1 MNLRSRLFD
10 RIRVKSALKEE
21 PRADQNLCQHPGCS
35 ETGEFRAPM
44 GRLREGQY
52 FCFCLDHVKEYNA
65 SYNYFNGMSVE
76 AMAVYQREA
85 LVGHRP
91 TWSMGVKR
99 GSKKFREEG
108 DDPPRPGEAQE
119 VSRADGRRYSSETPR
134 KTRYGLAA
142 LKALDQLGLDDSV
155 DMTAIKARYKD
166 LVKRLHPDANAGDRS
181 NEDKLR
187 EIIRAY
193 NYLRSVKEA

>member
-1 MNLRSRLFD
+1 MDLRSRLFD
-10 RIRVKSALKEE
+10 SIRVKPKAKEE
-21 PRADQNLCQHPGCS
+21 KRPEQTLCQHPGC
-35 ETGEFRAPM
+35 GEAGQFRAPM

-65 SYNYFNGMSVE
+65 SYNYFNGMSTE
-76 AMAVYQREA
+76 AMSLYQREA

-99 GSKKFREEG
+99 GGKDFREEG
-108 DDPPRPGEAQE
+108 GDTPRAGEPLG
-119 VSRADGRRYSSETPR
+119 VSRKGARRNSCEAPQ
-134 KTRYGLAA
+134 KPHYGLAA
-142 LKALDQLGLDDSV
+142 LKALDQLGLDDNV
-155 DMTAIKARYKD
+155 DMAAIKTRYKD

-193 NYLRSVKEA
+193 NYLRSAKHA

>member
-10 RIRVKSALKEE
+10 RIRVKSGFKEE
-21 PRADQNLCQHPGCS
+21 QRPDQTLCQHPGCD
-35 ETGEFRAPM
+35 EPGQFRAPM

-52 FCFCLDHVKEYNA
+52 FCFCLDHVREYNA
-65 SYNYFNGMSVE
+65 TYNYFNGMSVE

-99 GSKKFREEG
+99 GGKNFREEG
-108 DDPPRPGEAQE
+108 DDASRPDEALGMF
-119 VSRADGRRYSSETPR
+119 RTDARCPCDTP
-134 KTRYGLAA
+134 KKPRYGLAA

-155 DMTAIKARYKD
+155 DMTTIKARYKD

-193 NYLRSVKEA
+193 NVLRSVKQA